1 MCKLENVMWVYVPQV
16 KHKTI
21 VVLLQLV
28 LLYTMFLPFPD
39 FGQSHL
45 KCILLPFH
53 LRVTNENSL
62 LNVLSVRQECSFFR
76 DYPKPV
82 FQATAS
88 GSVNQPCS
96 DMACSP
102 LNQHRRTI

>member
-1 MCKLENVMWVYVPQV
+1 MGLRTSSEAQDHCSFASVSTALYNVP
-16 KHKTI
+16 
-21 VVLLQLV
+21 
-28 LLYTMFLPFPD
+28 PFPD